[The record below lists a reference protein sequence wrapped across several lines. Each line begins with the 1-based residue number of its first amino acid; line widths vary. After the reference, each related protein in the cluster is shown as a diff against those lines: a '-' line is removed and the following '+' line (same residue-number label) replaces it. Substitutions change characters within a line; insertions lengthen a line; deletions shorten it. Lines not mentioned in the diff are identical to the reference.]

1 MKMNS
6 ESVVEKLVT
15 DYLVWAEMLG
25 IRYINAHN
33 IPKNEEDD
41 ILSAAREGLCIAA
54 QRFKPERGVH
64 FSTYAQNWV
73 LGKVRRCLVVALGSL
88 EMKTRPGRRAIKQGD
103 YVYCLDDVKNN
114 ICFSVNGTEKRI
126 CDDNLVKKILAT
138 LPTRLVGVL
147 KAHYMDGY
155 NMREI
160 GDQMGL
166 TRERVR
172 QLRNKGLAL
181 AREAVRKLQ
190 PQGGYIDNS

>member
-1 MKMNS
+1 MSTTKQKTI
-6 ESVVEKLVT
+6 ETLVT
-15 DYLVWAEMLG
+15 NYLAWAEALG

-54 QRFKPERGVH
+54 KKFKPERDVH
-64 FSTYAQNWV
+64 FSTYASFWV
-73 LGKVRRCLVVALGSL
+73 LGRILNYLKMAWGTPQMKANPNRRS
-88 EMKTRPGRRAIKQGD
+88 TKQGD
-103 YVYCLDDVKNN
+103 YVFCLDDVKNN

-138 LPTRLVGVL
+138 LPSRLVGVL

-172 QLRNKGLAL
+172 QLRNEGLEL
-181 AREAVRKLQ
+181 AAVEARKLQ
-190 PQGGYIDNS
+190 QRSYIDNL

>member
-1 MKMNS
+1 MNS

-54 QRFKPERGVH
+54 QRFKPERDVH
-64 FSTYAQNWV
+64 FSTYASFWV
-73 LGKVRRCLVVALGSL
+73 LGKILRYLETVLGSP
-88 EMKTRPGRRAIKQGD
+88 EMKANPNRRSTKQGD
-103 YVYCLDDVKNN
+103 YVFCLDDVKNN

-172 QLRNKGLAL
+172 QLRNEGLEL
-181 AREAVRKLQ
+181 AAVEARKLQ
-190 PQGGYIDNS
+190 QRSYIDNL